1 MPKRY
6 AARGRTARRPRRFA
20 TATRRKPYARR
31 SRAPAARRRRRIAR
45 DFAPAIPGLKGTK
58 TVWLTH
64 RTMQTF
70 NLTNASAGNNTQVF
84 VTRANAPYDPE
95 YALGG
100 TAATGFAYYAAQY
113 TKYRCTESTQQVKF
127 ICTGQNGYASGVA
140 LIVHDL
146 QHADEVNGLF
156 GPASAGPIGATGGLI
171 LSTLKPG
178 ASHRLVTSGGGSPV
192 TMFRRYNSRAAF
204 GVAPGAASDE
214 ALVNNIPDRLAL
226 YKVIVTN
233 NGFEGASGAGGAM
246 PDMLGTVMITT
257 RYKVKFISPKDMTTL
272 M

>member
-1 MPKRY
+1 M
-6 AARGRTARRPRRFA
+6 PRRYVA
-20 TATRRKPYARR
+20 TKRSYRRR
-31 SRAPAARRRRRIAR
+31 SFAGIKKRKSYFGRRRTPAASKRRRVAR
-45 DFAPAIPGLKGTK
+45 DFAPAVPGLKGTK

-64 RTMQTF
+64 RSMQTF
-70 NLTNASAGNNTQVF
+70 RLTNAVAGNNTQVF
-84 VTRANAPYDPE
+84 ITRANAPFDPD

-100 TAATGFAYYAAQY
+100 TSATGFSYYAAQY

-127 ICTGQNGYASGVA
+127 LPTGQTGFASGVA

-156 GPASAGPIGATGGLI
+156 ASAAAGPIGATGGLI

-178 ASHRLVTSGGGSPV
+178 ASHRLCTPGSGKPV
-192 TMFRRYNSRAAF
+192 TMFRRYNARAAF
-204 GVAPGAASDE
+204 GVAPGASSDE
-214 ALVNNIPDRLAL
+214 CLVTTIPDRLAL
-226 YKVIVTN
+226 YKVIVCN
-233 NGFEGASGAGGAM
+233 NGFEGTSGSGGAM
-246 PDMLGTVMITT
+246 PEMLGTIMITT